1 VGQPGAGAAAS
12 GLAGWQAMA
21 QAYAPADRL
30 VWERR
35 TLFGDEPQVRA
46 LTELLWRRLD
56 FAAFWHFAIHPAL
69 SHVDEGEAYRCIGHP
84 KKCLFRRL
92 SASSSD
98 KGQQRVDS
106 GNSLRPTHAK
116 EAIMGCDTDSSGTS
130 RRLTTTT

>member
-1 VGQPGAGAAAS
+1 
-12 GLAGWQAMA
+12 MA